1 MKSINPPQNC
11 SLCDRLS
18 KFRSSNVAKHSD
30 WFNKPVP
37 SFGDNNCQLL
47 IVGLAPGL
55 KGANKTGRPFTGD
68 YAGDILF
75 PTLIKFGWASGHY
88 NKKADDGLILKKCRI
103 TNAVRCVPPQNKP
116 STQEQKQCR
125 KFLVKEINTLKSLK
139 TILAL
144 GQIAHNSIISSFNLK
159 HKNFK
164 FQHSYIHKIDNNIM
178 LIDSYHCSRYNINT
192 RRLSIEMFEE
202 VFHNI
207 KAT

>member
-1 MKSINPPQNC
+1 MESINPPQNC
-11 SLCDRLS
+11 NLCNRLS
-18 KFRSSNVAKHSD
+18 KFRSINVTKNSD

-88 NKKADDGLILKKCRI
+88 KKKADDGLVLKNCRI

-116 STQEQKQCR
+116 STHEQKQCLN
-125 KFLVKEINTLKSLK
+125 FLINEIKTLKNLK

-144 GQIAHNSIISSFNLK
+144 GQIAHKSIISSFGLK
-159 HKNFK
+159 QKDFK
-164 FQHSYIHKIDNNIM
+164 FQHSCIHKIDNNIM

-192 RRLSIEMFEE
+192 QRLSIKMFEE
-202 VFHNI
+202 VFHHI
-207 KAT
+207 KAM